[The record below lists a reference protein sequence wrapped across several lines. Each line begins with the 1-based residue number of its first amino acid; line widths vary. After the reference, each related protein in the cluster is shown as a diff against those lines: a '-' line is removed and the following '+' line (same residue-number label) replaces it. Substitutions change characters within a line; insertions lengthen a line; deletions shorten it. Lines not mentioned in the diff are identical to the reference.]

1 MVRTALLARFRERW
15 LSGALPL
22 VVEHRPGEAEHV
34 CAAPSLWMGAREL
47 ALELSARCEAAGPDG
62 PALVLDLQPGV
73 RWVQA
78 LVAGLRVGAT
88 VHLEPP
94 APGGAWAVTEQGL
107 VRTTAPADDERPGPG
122 HSAAALTEQALG
134 LAGRLTPGAVAL
146 LDVSR
151 PVPAPV
157 LLAALHDEAE
167 LHLTADPGSV
177 HALTRGVPPD
187 LVHLHR

>member
-22 VVEHRPGEAEHV
+22 VVEHRPGEVEHV

-47 ALELSARCEAAGPDG
+47 TQELSERCGPESPG
-62 PALVLDLQPGV
+62 VPALALDLRPGV

-78 LVAGLRVGAT
+78 LIAGLRVGAT
-88 VHLEPP
+88 LHLEAP
-94 APGGAWAVTEQGL
+94 APAGIWAVTEDGL
-107 VRTTAPADDERPGPG
+107 VRTAAADGERPAPG

-134 LAGRLTPGAVAL
+134 LVGRLTPGAVAL

-151 PVPAPV
+151 PVPAAV

-167 LHLTADPGSV
+167 IHLTADPCFI
-177 HALTRGVPPD
+177 HALTPGASPD